1 MAHIQ
6 VITVS
11 IDEPTLD
18 VYANKPANVEF
29 LLGTSEQHLEY
40 LCNLVLEDCVFW
52 LDAHYPR
59 DYGMSGPH
67 INELPLVKELEIIA
81 RTRKGY
87 KDLILIDDLRIYIDD
102 NYQSGTLPPS
112 HQKGEA
118 NFMEIVKELFPNHT
132 LKIDLE
138 EEGYLSIIPPC

>member
-1 MAHIQ
+1 M
-6 VITVS
+6 
-11 IDEPTLD
+11 
-18 VYANKPANVEF
+18 
-29 LLGTSEQHLEY
+29 SE
-40 LCNLVLEDCVFW
+40 
-52 LDAHYPR
+52 
-59 DYGMSGPH
+59 PH

-81 RTRKGY
+81 QNRKDY